1 MALPKEQVVKI
12 AELARLHLTE
22 AEIEQMSHQLG
33 SVLESFEQLGSIDTE
48 GVEPMAHPIP
58 MQNVFREDARQECL
72 SLDAA
77 LANAPKRTGDFFA
90 VPAVFE

>member
-1 MALPKEQVVKI
+1 MSLPKEQVAKI
-12 AELARLHLTE
+12 AELARLHLTDV
-22 AEIEQMSHQLG
+22 EIDQMSHQLA
-33 SVLESFEQLGSIDTE
+33 SVLEYFEQLGSIDTE

-58 MQNVFREDARQECL
+58 MQNVLREDTRQECL
-72 SLDAA
+72 TPDRA